1 MNRALR
7 FAHIGQKDMDEN
19 SANDQCSYR
28 TSMNTSEPSKSATSD
43 SAYSPPSMLKGCSKY
58 NTQFS
63 LAKMTKLIDTLT
75 KPQKDIVRDCGFGSI
90 LALKCS
96 SIPNNVI
103 LWLAKQYDS
112 KSRAV
117 KLDGGRS
124 FRIDAIT
131 AHQIL
136 GVPFGGSKSLS
147 SPPSKPKLLYYRT
160 LTSQT

>member
-1 MNRALR
+1 
-7 FAHIGQKDMDEN
+7 MDEN